1 MSSPQV
7 SYEDV
12 ARNVVRRVGS
22 KNVGIDPVTIVTLI
36 TTILPMIV
44 NCIQKKRGIQ
54 PDQVEP
60 TVSALCGKNYTKTRQ
75 DLAKQYQVRWFK
87 HGQKLKKDAKKSGAM
102 FNEAKYILSDSDALE
117 LADKTLQEAHSTSSV
132 SYRALAS
139 SALVT
144 AAEE

>member
-22 KNVGIDPVTIVTLI
+22 KNVGIDPVTIVTLV

-60 TVSALCGKNYTKTRQ
+60 TVSALCDKNYTKTRQ
-75 DLAKQYQVRWFK
+75 DLAKEYRNRWFK
-87 HGQKLKKDAKKSGAM
+87 HGQKMKKDAKKSGAM
-102 FNEAKYILSDSDALE
+102 FNEAKYTLSDSDALE

-139 SALVT
+139 SALVA